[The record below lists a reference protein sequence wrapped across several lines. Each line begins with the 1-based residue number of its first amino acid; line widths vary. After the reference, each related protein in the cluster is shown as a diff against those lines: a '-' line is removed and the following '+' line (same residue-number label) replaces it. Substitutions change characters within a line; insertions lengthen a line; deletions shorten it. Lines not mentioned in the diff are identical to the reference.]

1 MSFTIL
7 DHPPLSLLKIPND
20 VLAKLFTEQ
29 KLADASFWHTPCFVT
44 SKGALVGNTGTLCF
58 LADTADYAH
67 GRRLVNTHSHK
78 VLSDGGIHAA
88 KKHQKGHRPPAQGT
102 IQPWRVLVSTIGTVR
117 NDVTEGRLP
126 VIVQVSFRLVKVKDY
141 IMQCP
146 VRKAS
151 NGQILIT
158 PLILNDE
165 KLEETPYRVTVSL
178 NNA

>member
-1 MSFTIL
+1 M
-7 DHPPLSLLKIPND
+7 
-20 VLAKLFTEQ
+20 
-29 KLADASFWHTPCFVT
+29 
-44 SKGALVGNTGTLCF
+44 
-58 LADTADYAH
+58 
-67 GRRLVNTHSHK
+67 
-78 VLSDGGIHAA
+78 
-88 KKHQKGHRPPAQGT
+88 
-102 IQPWRVLVSTIGTVR
+102 
-117 NDVTEGRLP
+117 TEGRLP